1 MLEHHFKKITNKD
14 RSISEIIREI
24 RFSKTIIVR
33 LSINKLKLSYVQTV
47 LGPFY
52 HYFLPFFQTLIFN
65 FLLTDIANVDVSTDG
80 KYPNFLFYFTGFV
93 MWNYFA
99 SSAIQ
104 MSTVYLEHNKIIENI
119 YVSRFA
125 FFFIPLINNFIPL
138 IMGLINIFIMLT
150 YFGIDDGLVLKI
162 FYLLPIIF
170 LTIIL
175 STTLGIIVACLSIKY
190 RDIIKSTGILLQF
203 FLMFSGVLYSQGQIP
218 DNYQLIAYLNPFF
231 LITEASR
238 WIWLSNPFLISID
251 QILSQLFIT
260 LIFFVISI
268 IIFRRTEKNIVDYL

>member
-1 MLEHHFKKITNKD
+1 MLKHHERKLDNKD
-14 RSISEIIREI
+14 RKILEIINEI
-24 RFSKTIIVR
+24 KFSKTIIFR
-33 LSINKLKLSYVQTV
+33 LSYNKLKLSYVQTI

-65 FLLTDIANVDVSTDG
+65 FLLTDIANVKVSADG
-80 KYPNFLFYFTGFV
+80 QYPNFLFYFTGFV
-93 MWNYFA
+93 MWNYFS
-99 SSAIQ
+99 SSALQ

-119 YVSRFA
+119 YVSRLT

-138 IMGLINIFIMLT
+138 LMGLINITIMVI
-150 YFGIDDGLVLKI
+150 YFGIGDGLILKI

-175 STTLGIIVACLSIKY
+175 STTLGLIVAGLSIKY

-218 DNYQLIAYLNPFF
+218 DNFQLIAYLNPFF
-231 LITEASR
+231 LITETSR
-238 WIWLSNPFLISID
+238 WIWLSSPFMLSID
-251 QILSQLFIT
+251 QIFSQLFIT

-268 IIFRRTEKNIVDYL
+268 IIFKKTEKNIVDYL

>member
-1 MLEHHFKKITNKD
+1 MLKHHERKLDNKD
-14 RSISEIIREI
+14 RKILEIINEI
-24 RFSKTIIVR
+24 KFSKTIIFR
-33 LSINKLKLSYVQTV
+33 LSYNKLKLSYVQTI

-65 FLLTDIANVDVSTDG
+65 FLLTDIANVKVSADG
-80 KYPNFLFYFTGFV
+80 QYPNFLFYFTGFV
-93 MWNYFA
+93 MWNYFS
-99 SSAIQ
+99 SSALQ

-119 YVSRFA
+119 YVSRLT

-138 IMGLINIFIMLT
+138 LMGLINITIMVI
-150 YFGIDDGLVLKI
+150 YFGIGDGLILKI

-175 STTLGIIVACLSIKY
+175 STTLGLIVAGLSIKY

-218 DNYQLIAYLNPFF
+218 DNFQLIAYLNPFF
-231 LITEASR
+231 LITETSR
-238 WIWLSNPFLISID
+238 WIWLSNPFVLSID
-251 QILSQLFIT
+251 QIFSQLFIT

-268 IIFRRTEKNIVDYL
+268 IIFKKLKI